1 MDKDLALEQLY
12 NQLIQNLRAYHPA
25 ANENDIIRK
34 AFETAKMAHAG
45 QTRKSGEP
53 FVMHPLKVAIILSE
67 LRLDKESI
75 AAALLHDVIEDTYL
89 TKEDIRQTFG
99 KEIMFLVDG
108 VTKLSR
114 MSDSLPKA
122 EAKQESFRKLIMAAA
137 QDIRV
142 IIIKLAD
149 RLHNMRTLQY
159 QKPEKQIEISRET
172 MDLYSP
178 IAQRLGI
185 SVLSMELEDLAF
197 SYLYP
202 ENYKQISAKLSSM
215 PKDRSMDVILSEVRR
230 ELVHSGFHFQVRY
243 EKKHLFS
250 IYRKMINRQKTLDE
264 LYDISAL
271 KVIVDSMQN
280 CYITLGILH
289 HLYHPVPNRFKDYIA
304 MPKEN
309 MYQSLHTTL
318 ISTGG
323 KQFEVQIK
331 TREMDAVAKYG
342 VLAHWKYGES
352 SIGAREFSQSQM
364 EKAIWLKQ
372 ILEWQQDIRNN
383 EEFMALVKDDFDLFS
398 ETISCFTPKG
408 DIKRLRKGS
417 TIIDFAYAIHSDI
430 GHQAIGAYVNRAK
443 KQLDY
448 VLQNG
453 DYVEVLTAGD
463 AAGPQKE
470 WLDFIKTSNARNK
483 IKKYFKDRLSRYEL
497 QQREKTEAVEQKREP
512 SFSKVKILMQQSD
525 DVAKFEPINNYLIA
539 KQIRTQKF
547 RYSEKD
553 RVLLLVVPTENRGM
567 LKQIIAGL
575 ASLQYVEKAELLP

>member
-25 ANENDIIRK
+25 ANENDMIRK
-34 AFETAKMAHAG
+34 AFETAKMAHAD

-99 KEIMFLVDG
+99 EEIMFLVDG

-122 EAKQESFRKLIMAAA
+122 EAKRESFRKLIMAAA

-159 QKPEKQIEISRET
+159 QKPEKQVEISRET

-202 ENYKQISAKLSSM
+202 EDYRQISAKLSSM
-215 PKDRSMDVILSEVRR
+215 PKDRGMDVILSEVRR
-230 ELVHSGFHFQVRY
+230 ELVHSGLHFQVRY

-250 IYRKMINRQKTLDE
+250 IYRKMVNRQKTLDE

-271 KVIVDSMQN
+271 KVIVGSMQD

-318 ISTGG
+318 VSTGG

-352 SIGAREFSQSQM
+352 SMGAREFSQSQM

-470 WLDFIKTSNARNK
+470 WLDFIKTSNARSK
-483 IKKYFKDRLSRYEL
+483 IKKYFKDRLSRYES
-497 QQREKTEAVEQKREP
+497 QQGEKTEAVEQKQEP

-525 DVAKFEPINNYLIA
+525 DVAKFMPISNYLIA

-553 RVLLLVVPTENRGM
+553 RTLVLVIPTGNRDR